1 MNIKVGD
8 GIKTVLIIGA
18 VFFLCGSS
26 FPEKSKLIQA
36 KIAAEIQIPK
46 WYHEGLY
53 FDGKN
58 VWVNNGEGGKTWV
71 VDTSSGS
78 VIKEIEPVGT
88 FTESITLKSDN
99 LFFVTDWNSEKIYTI
114 RIEKGRMIA
123 QSEVCV
129 SPAHPAGAIWNGSNL
144 FVITWTRGLY
154 GTKFHIIKM
163 DDKFNIATKKRINR
177 IQEPAHLA
185 WDGKNLWISSWYD
198 RRVYKIE
205 PENFEIMGYFKSPV
219 ERTTGIAWDGRYLW
233 LTGTNA
239 NLYRIE
245 IAMTKKNQEGK

>member
-1 MNIKVGD
+1 MNDKIKG
-8 GIKTVLIIGA
+8 GIKTALTIVA

-26 FPEKSKLIQA
+26 SSFENNKLLHA
-36 KIAAEIQIPK
+36 KILAKIEIPK

-58 VWVNNGEGGKTWV
+58 IWVNNGEDGNTWI
-71 VDTSSGS
+71 VDTSNGS

-88 FTESITLKSDN
+88 FTESITLKSNN

-123 QSEVCV
+123 QSETCV

-144 FVITWTRGLY
+144 FVITWTRTLV

-163 DDKFNIATKKRINR
+163 DDKFNVVTKKRIDR

-198 RRVYKIE
+198 RRVYKVG
-205 PENFEIMGYFKSPV
+205 PENFEIIGYFKSPV
-219 ERTTGIAWDGRYLW
+219 ERTTGISWDGKYLW

-239 NLYRIE
+239 DLYKME
-245 IAMTKKNQEGK
+245 ITLSAS